1 MTDKPMKVNSECQ
14 QYRKSRTGKHHI
26 YFLVFF
32 CTRESAGIDKVEDSV
47 DLLLL
52 EEVDGE
58 NVDFSKVNIT
68 KQGSETTNSR

>member
-14 QYRKSRTGKHHI
+14 QYRKSRTGEFQIFFHI
-26 YFLVFF
+26 WM
-32 CTRESAGIDKVEDSV
+32 RESTGIDKVEDSV
-47 DLLLL
+47 DLLLV

-58 NVDFSKVNIT
+58 SVDVSKVYMT